1 MIQKVE
7 MYQAVC
13 DGCGRIHYDNI
24 LKASKFKDKSEAL
37 GSAIYDEWCE
47 IDGKLY
53 CPDCVEWDKGTDSFK
68 PKKKGHEENKN

>member
-13 DGCGRIHYDNI
+13 DGCGDIFGYYDSNNV
-24 LKASKFKDKSEAL
+24 KRDFVFKSEQ
-37 GSAIYDEWCE
+37 SARKTSKEWEWLE

-53 CPDCVEWDKGTDSFK
+53 CPDCVVWDNKTKSFK
-68 PKKKGHEENKN
+68 PKKKNV